1 MNKIILSGDTVQI
14 ELIDGEENTSGTWTV
29 ERDEEDSSNN
39 IFGGDTGVD
48 ADMEAGD
55 LETAHIMAMEEME
68 DEYDELLPET
78 LMFRKYG

>member
-1 MNKIILSGDTVQI
+1 MKKIVLSGNMISLDINEIDSHLTV
-14 ELIDGEENTSGTWTV
+14 
-29 ERDEEDSSNN
+29 DS
-39 IFGGDTGVD
+39 GVD